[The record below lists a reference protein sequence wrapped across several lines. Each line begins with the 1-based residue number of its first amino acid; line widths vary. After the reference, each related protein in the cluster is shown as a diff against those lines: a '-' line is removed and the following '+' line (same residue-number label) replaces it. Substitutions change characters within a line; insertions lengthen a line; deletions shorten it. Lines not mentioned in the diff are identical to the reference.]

1 MIIYPKRIDIT
12 SQTKKEGNT
21 LKFGEQFHS
30 EANYDQNKIQIKPFK
45 DSPKKK
51 ARCLSYADEELECCA
66 ERNNEI
72 MNILGNSDDDS
83 GAITKP
89 STTEG
94 KSSVACRNYSIFPKS
109 SFTPYIKQ
117 LEMTSSKSREDS
129 KDHSAFA
136 EVASSS
142 NNDDDDDVKHLDE
155 IQYLV

>member
-1 MIIYPKRIDIT
+1 MP
-12 SQTKKEGNT
+12 
-21 LKFGEQFHS
+21 
-30 EANYDQNKIQIKPFK
+30 IKPFK

-51 ARCLSYADEELECCA
+51 LRCLSYADEELECCA

-94 KSSVACRNYSIFPKS
+94 KSSIFYRNRSIFQKS
-109 SFTPYIKQ
+109 SFSPYIKQ

-129 KDHSAFA
+129 KDHSVFA

-142 NNDDDDDVKHLDE
+142 NNEDDEEKQLED
-155 IQYLV
+155 IPYLVMCLRRKQIAF